1 MSIHVE
7 LNDLMTRKGYSQT
20 QVAGPLAKAQRLLI
34 NTCRVNMPV
43 MFLQLM
49 HWHVALLTA
58 KWKRKNRRKL
68 QLVLSLRSRLAR
80 EWTSSDMRILMA
92 ISMLFMALRVLV
104 RR

>member
-20 QVAGPLAKAQRLLI
+20 QVAAPLAKAQRLLI

-58 KWKRKNRRKL
+58 KRKRKITENY
-68 QLVLSLRSRLAR
+68 RSFCSTVTSAR
-80 EWTSSDMRILMA
+80 EWSHQICAS
-92 ISMLFMALRVLV
+92 
-104 RR
+104 